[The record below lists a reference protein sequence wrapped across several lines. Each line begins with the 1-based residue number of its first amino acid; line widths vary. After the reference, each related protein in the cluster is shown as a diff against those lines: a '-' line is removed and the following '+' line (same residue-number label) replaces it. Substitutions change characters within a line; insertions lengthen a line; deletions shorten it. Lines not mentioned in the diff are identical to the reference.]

1 MTQMTGARAL
11 TETLIANGV
20 DTVFGLPGVQLD
32 NLFSAFFDAG
42 ERLSVIH
49 TRHEQGAAYMAVGYA
64 AASGRVG
71 CYAVVPGPGF
81 LNTTA
86 ALSTAYAR
94 NDKVL
99 CLAGQIP
106 STLIG
111 RGFGLLHEIPDQLG
125 IMQSLSKWAARVD
138 GAAEAPGAVAEA
150 FRQMNTGR
158 PRPAG
163 LEIPMDV
170 LGAKADMAIP
180 APLGT
185 NQNPPVDSEGVAAA
199 GKILGEARNPLMV
212 VGSGAIRAGAEVKAM
227 AELLQAPV
235 IANRMGR
242 GILDARHH
250 LSVTNWPGHKLWAE
264 ADAVLAVGTRL
275 QMQQMQWGLDK
286 DLKVVRVDLDAKELK
301 RFAPPAVGI
310 QGDAAE
316 VLAALL
322 EQTATHNRKRASR
335 KDEMERLDG
344 QFAEAVDYLRP
355 QLDYVGVIRDELPE
369 DGILVDEL
377 TQMGYVG
384 RQVFPVYSPR
394 TYLVSG
400 YQGTL
405 GWGLATSLGVK
416 LANPDKRVISVS
428 GDGGFMFTIQ
438 ELASAVQ
445 HEIAVVAII
454 FNDQAFGNVRRIQ
467 KQDYGNRLIASDLHN
482 PDFQR
487 LAESFGALGLR
498 AKSPEELR
506 QAIRQGFDH
515 KGPVLIE
522 VPVGELPDPWPIIN
536 LPRVRPKS

>member
-1 MTQMTGARAL
+1 MAQMTGAQGL
-11 TETLIANGV
+11 TETLIAHDV
-20 DTVFGLPGVQLD
+20 DTLFGLPGVQLD

-42 ERLSVIH
+42 DRLRVVH
-49 TRHEQGAAYMAVGYA
+49 ARHEQGAAYMAVGYA
-64 AASGRVG
+64 ASSGRVG

-99 CLAGQIP
+99 AVAGQIP
-106 STLIG
+106 SALIG

-125 IMQSLSKWAARVD
+125 TMQSLSKWAARID
-138 GAAEAPGAVAEA
+138 GPAETPGIVAEA
-150 FRQMNTGR
+150 FRQMHTGR

-163 LEIPMDV
+163 LEISMDV
-170 LGAKADMAIP
+170 LGGKAHMDIPKPPASYAK
-180 APLGT
+180 
-185 NQNPPVDSEGVAAA
+185 PPVDLDGVARAA
-199 GKILGEARNPLMV
+199 EILSKAKNPMIV
-212 VGSGAIRAGAEVKAM
+212 IGSGALDAGAQVQAM
-227 AELLQAPV
+227 AELLEAPV
-235 IANRMGR
+235 LANRMGR

-250 LSVTNWPGHKLWAE
+250 LSVTNWVGHKLWAE

-275 QMQQMQWGLDK
+275 QMPQMQWGLDK
-286 DLKVVRVDLDAKELK
+286 ELHVVRVDMDAKELK

-310 QGDAAE
+310 QGDAE
-316 VLAALL
+316 LVLAALHD
-322 EQTATHNRKRASR
+322 ETGKHNLKRPSR
-335 KDEMERLDG
+335 EDEMKGLENELH
-344 QFAEAVDYLRP
+344 QAMDYLHP
-355 QLDYVGVIRDELPE
+355 QLDFIQVPREELPE

-384 RQVFPVYSPR
+384 RQIFPVYTPR

-416 LANPDKRVISVS
+416 LANPDKQVVSVS

-445 HEIAVVAII
+445 HGINVVAIV

-467 KQDYGNRLIASDLHN
+467 KQDYGNRLIASDLKN
-482 PDFQR
+482 PDFVH

-498 AKSPEELR
+498 AKTPDELR
-506 QAIRQGFDH
+506 QAIVQGFGHD
-515 KGPVLIE
+515 GPTVIE

-536 LPRVRPKS
+536 LPRVRPKG